1 MKNIYNLITD
11 AFNTLG
17 HFENNES
24 NYFIDVKYTDTVVR
38 SYEITI
44 KSRNQT
50 IAGKAFLHLIL
61 NSRNELMDYDD
72 LNDLFLNDNWHRF
85 CNVFE
90 GQICYPPEIQRIL
103 QELEE

>member
-1 MKNIYNLITD
+1 MKNIHNLITD

-24 NYFIDVKYTDTVVR
+24 NYFIDVKYTNTVIR

-44 KSRNQT
+44 RSRNPEVE
-50 IAGKAFLHLIL
+50 GNAFLHLIL
-61 NSRNELMDYDD
+61 DSSNNLMDYDD
-72 LNDLFLNDNWHRF
+72 LNDLFLNNNWYRF
-85 CNVFE
+85 CSTFE

-103 QELEE
+103 QSLEG

>member
-17 HFENNES
+17 HNENKES
-24 NYFIDVKYTDTVVR
+24 DYLIDVKYTSTVVR

-44 KSRNQT
+44 TSRNPEES
-50 IAGKAFLHLIL
+50 GKAFLHLIL
-61 NSRNELMDYDD
+61 DSSNHLIDYDD
-72 LNDLFLNDNWHRF
+72 LNDLFLNNNWYRF
-85 CNVFE
+85 CSTFE

-103 QELEE
+103 MDLEE